1 MRRSGWIGSA
11 LLHLMLLVAFFLIRI
26 SVPLRPVEYTQIEFL
41 SPPESEVAPSTETLV
56 LPPESL
62 QAPREPRGEETPVP
76 AVTVPR
82 RDVRSRVGVRE
93 GINWIA
99 DPPGPEPLPLDVAGR
114 TRSTAGP
121 VRRALATAPSYL
133 PLDNLAATAVDTML
147 FAQER
152 LAEIATEVMEE
163 ARKGPK
169 GARDPQPFPIPGS
182 ITELRGE
189 PQLPVMAVAGALI
202 SMLTELGK
210 KAWDRLTKRDPDAV
224 PEPDLDLTF
233 PEVLAYAGL
242 DEYQALSIFEWYSRL
257 HPDFT
262 GRLGDLQRLAAGL
275 SDRGLI
281 RMIVDERMIRYR
293 RIVPLHELVEY
304 YSSYLNR
311 LPARQAAAR
320 REELIQI
327 LAALVR
333 IPDH

>member
-11 LLHLMLLVAFFLIRI
+11 LLHILLLVAFFLIRI
-26 SVPLRPVEYTQIEFL
+26 SVPLRPAEYTQIALL
-41 SPPESEVAPSTETLV
+41 SPPESEITPSAESLV
-56 LPPESL
+56 FPPESL
-62 QAPREPRGEETPVP
+62 QAPREPRGEETPLP

-82 RDVRSRVGVRE
+82 RNIRSRVGVRE
-93 GINWIA
+93 GIRLIA
-99 DPPGPEPLPLDVAGR
+99 NPPGPEPLPLDVAGR

-121 VRRALATAPSYL
+121 VRRALAATPSYL
-133 PLDNLAATAVDTML
+133 PLDNPAATAVDTML

-152 LAEIATEVMEE
+152 LVEIAREVMEE
-163 ARKGPK
+163 ARTGPK

-224 PEPDLDLTF
+224 PEPDLDLTY

-242 DEYQALSIFEWYSRL
+242 DEYQALSIFEWYPRL
-257 HPDFT
+257 HPDFM
-262 GRLGDLQRLAAGL
+262 GGLGDLQHLAAGL

-281 RMIVDERMIRYR
+281 RMDVNERVIRYH
-293 RIVPLHELVEY
+293 RIVPLHEVVEY
-304 YSSYLNR
+304 YSSFLNR
-311 LPARQAAAR
+311 LPARQAAR

-327 LAALVR
+327 LAILVR
-333 IPDH
+333 IPYHL